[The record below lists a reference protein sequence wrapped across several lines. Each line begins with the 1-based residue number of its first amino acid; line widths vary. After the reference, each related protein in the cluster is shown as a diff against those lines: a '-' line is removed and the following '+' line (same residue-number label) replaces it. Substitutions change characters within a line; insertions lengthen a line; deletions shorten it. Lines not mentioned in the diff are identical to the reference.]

1 MTVALV
7 TGAAS
12 GIGRASAEALQRAGV
27 RVLKLDLKGEIAYD
41 LRELAGIPKLVESV
55 LGVDEKLGF
64 GLGEVH
70 RRLKR
75 KAGSEG
81 EFRPGDIAIWGL
93 LTKRVHSQEECSS
106 SAVPGIRDKWLI

>member
-1 MTVALV
+1 ECLAYRPERGGHRPAFLKKF
-7 TGAAS
+7 AAS
-12 GIGRASAEALQRAGV
+12 V
-27 RVLKLDLKGEIAYD
+27 
-41 LRELAGIPKLVESV
+41 
-55 LGVDEKLGF
+55 VDQKLGL

-70 RRLKR
+70 RRTKR

-106 SAVPGIRDKWLI
+106 SAVSGIRDKWLRSPGATNLTRRYFHIR